1 MIWAFVVEC
10 VRRCRNRR
18 WAVLFPVIVLAVSC
32 SDDPADPKNGPP
44 AAVGAIPAQT
54 IFVGDSSAVD
64 ASGYFGDPD
73 GDALTYTAA
82 ASATDV
88 VSVSVLGSIVVVKGV
103 GQGTAVVT
111 VTAHD
116 SGGLSADQS
125 FDVTVPNRMPEAVGT
140 IADREIEVDSVV
152 AVDVLP
158 HFTDP
163 DGDMLEYSATSSDT
177 TRAKVTVVGSTVT
190 ATGASVGRAVVTV
203 TARDPGGLSAEQ
215 SFGVTVPNRPPV
227 AVGTIAD
234 REIEVDS
241 VVAVDVLP
249 HFTDPDGDMLEYS
262 ATSSDTTRA
271 KVTVVGSTVTATGAS
286 VGRAVVTVTARDPG
300 GLSAEQSFGVTVPNR
315 PPVAVGTIA
324 DREMEVD
331 SVVAVDVLPH
341 FTDPDGDMLE
351 YSATSSDTTR
361 AKVTVV
367 GSTVTATGASVGRAV
382 VTVTARDPG
391 GLSAEQSFGVTVP
404 NRPPVAVDS
413 LPPRYLVAGRR
424 ATVDVLG
431 AFADPDGDAL
441 TFTAETSDAGVAT
454 VSVAD
459 STVLVLL
466 AVAEGEAAVTVA
478 ARDAGGL
485 SAEQSFQVSVE
496 ANPDRVALA
505 ALYEATLGRGWANS
519 TNWLTDAPIGDWF
532 GVSADSLGRIT
543 HLSLGSNDLRGPIPP
558 ELGTLAS
565 LEYLSLVRN
574 SLSGPIPAEL
584 GNLAGLESLDLWGN
598 ALTGPIPPEL
608 GDLAGLQYLQL
619 SGSSL
624 SGPIPPELGN
634 LASLEYLSLHRNSLS
649 GPIPAELGNLAG
661 LERLDLSDNDLTGS
675 IPADLGSLVGLRQ
688 LRLSRNDLSGV
699 IPRELGNLAG
709 LESLDLGGNAL
720 TGPIPPELGDLAGL
734 QYLQLSGNS
743 LSGVIPRELG
753 NLKSLTSMHLSYNN
767 LTGPIPSEL
776 GDLASLG
783 SLYLRGNALTGP
795 IPSELRQLEQLSRL
809 IIEDNDGL
817 CAPGTAVFVAW
828 VEGIQYHS
836 VPYCNE
842 SDRVLLASLYR
853 ATGGTSWSRTDG
865 WLGSPVL
872 ATWYG
877 VSADSLGRVEALELT
892 GNGLSGQLPSDLGG
906 LGRLTEL
913 RIGSNGLSGRLPVS
927 LARLSLRTLHYSGTD
942 LCAPPDP
949 DFEDWLRSIPSHDGT
964 GISCVPLSDRDIL
977 VAFYE
982 ATGGPGWADNNT
994 NWLSDAPIGDWTG
1007 VDVDSAGRVTQLFFV
1022 RSNNLVGPITPV
1034 LGDLASLQ
1042 RLVLSHNNLTGPIP
1056 PELGRLANLRDLSLT
1071 STALTGPIPSE
1082 LGNLASLRILL
1093 LHHNN
1098 LTGPIPPELGRL
1110 DQLEKL
1116 SLGGNSLTGSIPAEL
1131 GNLVNL
1137 ESLYLWDNA
1146 LTGPLPPEL
1155 GNLVNLESL
1164 YLGDSNLT
1172 GPLPPELGNLVNLES
1187 LYLGDSNLT
1196 GPLPPELGN
1205 SASLQWLDLSGNNLA
1220 GSIPSQLGN
1229 LTSLRLL
1236 SLSDNALT
1244 GPLPPELGNL
1254 ASLESLSLWDNA
1266 LTGPL
1271 PPELGNLASLES
1283 LFLWDN
1289 ALTGSIPSQ
1298 LGNLTSLR
1306 SLSLND
1312 NALTGAIPPELG
1324 NLSSLEVLSLA
1335 NNNIGGLIPP
1345 QLGNLTS
1352 LSQLFLDGNALTGP
1366 IPPEL
1371 RNLADLAWLELS
1383 HNSGLAGALP
1393 AGLVTLGKLQGLM
1406 ASGTDLCAPR
1416 DQAFRAWLL
1425 SIQYL
1430 RLGRCEDPAMAYLSQ
1445 AVQSQD
1451 FPVPLVAGDE
1461 ALLRVFLTAARS
1473 NEAPI
1478 PPVRVTFYRGDAQSY
1493 VVDIAS
1499 KPGPIPTTVQEGA
1512 LWASANARIPGDV
1525 VQSGLEMVVEVDPA
1539 GTADPTLGL
1548 PDRIPEFGR
1557 MELDVQTM
1565 PTLDLTLIPFL
1576 WTEVPDSAILALV
1589 RRMAQD
1595 PRHHALLRETRVLL
1609 PVGGLDLQAH
1619 EPVWTSTNNGYALLS
1634 ETEAIRVMEGG
1645 GGYYMGMMSGPTTG
1659 RVAGVAS
1666 LSGRSSFSRPLAPT
1680 MAHELGHNM
1689 SLLHA
1694 PCGDPLSYLD
1704 RSFPYTDGSI
1714 GSWGY
1719 DFEAYELISPTQ
1731 PDLMSY
1737 CGPEWISDYHFSNA
1751 LRYRLFNEDVPASHR
1766 LRPERV
1772 VLLWGGKDAKGNPY
1786 LSPAFVTDAP
1796 PALPDS
1802 AGDYALTGR
1811 TAQGR
1816 EVFSISFTMPEVA
1829 DAEGASSFAFALPV
1843 PPGWEGTL
1851 TSISLTGPAGTA
1863 TLDQDTDRP
1872 MAILRDPRT
1881 GRVRGILRD
1890 VSPEAIGFENLG
1902 ELSPERDLDV
1912 LFSRGIPDST
1922 AWRRR

>member
-1 MIWAFVVEC
+1 
-10 VRRCRNRR
+10 
-18 WAVLFPVIVLAVSC
+18 
-32 SDDPADPKNGPP
+32 
-44 AAVGAIPAQT
+44 
-54 IFVGDSSAVD
+54 
-64 ASGYFGDPD
+64 
-73 GDALTYTAA
+73 
-82 ASATDV
+82 
-88 VSVSVLGSIVVVKGV
+88 
-103 GQGTAVVT
+103 
-111 VTAHD
+111 
-116 SGGLSADQS
+116 
-125 FDVTVPNRMPEAVGT
+125 MP
-140 IADREIEVDSVV
+140 
-152 AVDVLP
+152 
-158 HFTDP
+158 
-163 DGDMLEYSATSSDT
+163 
-177 TRAKVTVVGSTVT
+177 
-190 ATGASVGRAVVTV
+190 
-203 TARDPGGLSAEQ
+203 
-215 SFGVTVPNRPPV
+215 
-227 AVGTIAD
+227 
-234 REIEVDS
+234 
-241 VVAVDVLP
+241 
-249 HFTDPDGDMLEYS
+249 
-262 ATSSDTTRA
+262 
-271 KVTVVGSTVTATGAS
+271 
-286 VGRAVVTVTARDPG
+286 
-300 GLSAEQSFGVTVPNR
+300 
-315 PPVAVGTIA
+315 
-324 DREMEVD
+324 
-331 SVVAVDVLPH
+331 
-341 FTDPDGDMLE
+341 
-351 YSATSSDTTR
+351 
-361 AKVTVV
+361 
-367 GSTVTATGASVGRAV
+367 
-382 VTVTARDPG
+382 
-391 GLSAEQSFGVTVP
+391 
-404 NRPPVAVDS
+404 
-413 LPPRYLVAGRR
+413 
-424 ATVDVLG
+424 
-431 AFADPDGDAL
+431 
-441 TFTAETSDAGVAT
+441 
-454 VSVAD
+454 
-459 STVLVLL
+459 
-466 AVAEGEAAVTVA
+466 
-478 ARDAGGL
+478 
-485 SAEQSFQVSVE
+485 
-496 ANPDRVALA
+496 
-505 ALYEATLGRGWANS
+505 
-519 TNWLTDAPIGDWF
+519 
-532 GVSADSLGRIT
+532 
-543 HLSLGSNDLRGPIPP
+543 
-558 ELGTLAS
+558 
-565 LEYLSLVRN
+565 
-574 SLSGPIPAEL
+574 
-584 GNLAGLESLDLWGN
+584 
-598 ALTGPIPPEL
+598 
-608 GDLAGLQYLQL
+608 
-619 SGSSL
+619 
-624 SGPIPPELGN
+624 
-634 LASLEYLSLHRNSLS
+634 
-649 GPIPAELGNLAG
+649 
-661 LERLDLSDNDLTGS
+661 
-675 IPADLGSLVGLRQ
+675 
-688 LRLSRNDLSGV
+688 
-699 IPRELGNLAG
+699 
-709 LESLDLGGNAL
+709 
-720 TGPIPPELGDLAGL
+720 
-734 QYLQLSGNS
+734 
-743 LSGVIPRELG
+743 
-753 NLKSLTSMHLSYNN
+753 
-767 LTGPIPSEL
+767 
-776 GDLASLG
+776 
-783 SLYLRGNALTGP
+783 
-795 IPSELRQLEQLSRL
+795 
-809 IIEDNDGL
+809 
-817 CAPGTAVFVAW
+817 
-828 VEGIQYHS
+828 
-836 VPYCNE
+836 
-842 SDRVLLASLYR
+842 
-853 ATGGTSWSRTDG
+853 
-865 WLGSPVL
+865 SPV
-872 ATWYG
+872 
-877 VSADSLGRVEALELT
+877 
-892 GNGLSGQLPSDLGG
+892 
-906 LGRLTEL
+906 
-913 RIGSNGLSGRLPVS
+913 
-927 LARLSLRTLHYSGTD
+927 
-942 LCAPPDP
+942 
-949 DFEDWLRSIPSHDGT
+949 RS
-964 GISCVPLSDRDIL
+964 
-977 VAFYE
+977 
-982 ATGGPGWADNNT
+982 
-994 NWLSDAPIGDWTG
+994 
-1007 VDVDSAGRVTQLFFV
+1007 Q
-1022 RSNNLVGPITPV
+1022 
-1034 LGDLASLQ
+1034 
-1042 RLVLSHNNLTGPIP
+1042 
-1056 PELGRLANLRDLSLT
+1056 PELGRLANLRDLSLDW
-1071 STALTGPIPSE
+1071 TALTGPIPSE

-1093 LHHNN
+1093 LNHNN

-1137 ESLYLWDNA
+1137 ESLYL
-1146 LTGPLPPEL
+1146 
-1155 GNLVNLESL
+1155 
-1164 YLGDSNLT
+1164 GDSNLT

-1187 LYLGDSNLT
+1187 LY
-1196 GPLPPELGN
+1196 
-1205 SASLQWLDLSGNNLA
+1205 LSGNNLA

-1254 ASLESLSLWDNA
+1254 ASLESLFLWDNA

-1324 NLSSLEVLSLA
+1324 NLSSLEVLFLA

-1371 RNLADLAWLELS
+1371 RNLANLAWLELS

-1619 EPVWTSTNNGYALLS
+1619 EPVWTSTNNGSALLR

-1659 RVAGVAS
+1659 RVAGVAF
-1666 LSGRSSFSRPLAPT
+1666 LPGRSSFSRPLAPT

-1694 PCGDPLSYLD
+1694 PCGDPLNLD

-1719 DFEAYELISPTQ
+1719 DFEAYELIAPTQ

-1737 CGPEWISDYHFSNA
+1737 CVPKWISDYHFSNA

>member
-140 IADREIEVDSVV
+140 IADRE
-152 AVDVLP
+152 
-158 HFTDP
+158 
-163 DGDMLEYSATSSDT
+163 M
-177 TRAKVTVVGSTVT
+177 
-190 ATGASVGRAVVTV
+190 
-203 TARDPGGLSAEQ
+203 
-215 SFGVTVPNRPPV
+215 
-227 AVGTIAD
+227 
-234 REIEVDS
+234 EVDS

-543 HLSLGSNDLRGPIPP
+543 HLSLGGNDLRGPIPP
-558 ELGTLAS
+558 ELGNLAS
-565 LEYLSLVRN
+565 LEYLSLHRN

-608 GDLAGLQYLQL
+608 GDMAGLQYLQL

-661 LERLDLSDNDLTGS
+661 LEWLDLSANDLTGS

-699 IPRELGNLAG
+699 IPRELGDLAS
-709 LESLDLGGNAL
+709 LEQLTLSLNAL
-720 TGPIPPELGDLAGL
+720 IGSIPPELGNLSSL
-734 QYLQLSGNS
+734 RNLQLSVND

-753 NLKSLTSMHLSYNN
+753 NLKSLTSMHLSYNNLTGPIPSELGNLASLRILLLHHNN

-994 NWLSDAPIGDWTG
+994 NWLSDAPIGDWAG

-1093 LHHNN
+1093 LNHNN

-1116 SLGGNSLTGSIPAEL
+1116 SLGGNSLTGSIPA
-1131 GNLVNL
+1131 
-1137 ESLYLWDNA
+1137 
-1146 LTGPLPPEL
+1146 
-1155 GNLVNLESL
+1155 
-1164 YLGDSNLT
+1164 
-1172 GPLPPELGNLVNLES
+1172 ELGNLVNLES

-1236 SLSDNALT
+1236 SLSDNALTGPLPPELGNLASLESLSLWDNALT

-1659 RVAGVAS
+1659 RVAGVAF
-1666 LSGRSSFSRPLAPT
+1666 LPGRSSFSRPLAPT

-1689 SLLHA
+1689 SLFHA
-1694 PCGDPLSYLD
+1694 PCGDPLYLD

-1737 CGPEWISDYHFSNA
+1737 CVPEWISDYHFSNA